1 MKMTYQRSDEIAK
14 VIKATLDAVL
24 TEEEKTDFVKKVV
37 DIATDV
43 LVTTIKRAQI
53 VEQSSER
60 PLDTVKWG
68 DVKDFICANAEKTVR
83 GYSHPNRS
91 TRTTNAI
98 MREFHNLI
106 GVFN

>member
-1 MKMTYQRSDEIAK
+1 MTMTYQRIDEISEA
-14 VIKATLDAVL
+14 IKATLDAVL
-24 TEEEKTDFVKKVV
+24 TEEEKTDFVKKVA

-53 VEQSSER
+53 VEQSTER
-60 PLDTVKWG
+60 PLDTAQWG

-83 GYSHPNRS
+83 NYSHPNRS
-91 TRTTNAI
+91 TRATNAI